1 MQKLLQKL
9 GKLVGILSGLFG
21 IAVGLYYLFADM
33 RTATAQADLAAK
45 CRLEKTV
52 CIMATARAAAEYGD
66 AIGIAEKLHS
76 GAQRLVFYPEHPES
90 ALEELIKVNPDYA
103 LIFILPEELDVNV
116 AWNWLLASTK
126 IDDDPFVDI
135 RSGFITGATPAA
147 AKAFIQRIVDVHEG
161 RLKLPG
167 KMIDQ
172 LGGNTEMAR
181 DAFNQMAGSFMIPV
195 YTERFGVETIT
206 HGVQGFSQQRL
217 NSMNGAGILHFGGH
231 GYPDRIVDTL
241 NGVYVR
247 KLVLSPCVVF
257 NGACYTG
264 VTSCWFDVTSG
275 QLVEKRVEPNLCFAL
290 GMLEQPVVGYLA
302 ALHPDHGI
310 PVYQEMEYL
319 AYSGATL
326 GDAIKHTYD
335 GVVLGNG
342 GKLPDLPTLSAG
354 MQLAWSPR
362 QIMLKGTAARVLFGD
377 PTLAPMASF
386 TRKPFTFATTTA
398 EPGLLKIVATL
409 QNPMLK
415 ATFTNTFENGL
426 SGNSPFND
434 RALLKI
440 ELPEGQTKVSD
451 VRLDK
456 IGAGGSP
463 LQGQIVGYAV
473 EHDEGR
479 NFLHVHI
486 DVPSTAYQS
495 GPLRQSGTS
504 IELSAAL

>member
-1 MQKLLQKL
+1 MQKVLQKL
-9 GKLVGILSGLFG
+9 GTLVGILSGLFG
-21 IAVGLYYLFADM
+21 IVVGLYYLFADM
-33 RTATAQADLAAK
+33 GTARAQADLAAQ
-45 CRLEKTV
+45 CRLDKSV
-52 CIMATARAAAEYGD
+52 CIMATARAEAEYGE
-66 AIGIAEKLHS
+66 AIGVAAQLHG

-90 ALEELIKVNPDYA
+90 ALEELVKVKPDYA

-135 RSGFITGATPAA
+135 RSGFITGAPPAA
-147 AKAFIQRIVDVHEG
+147 AKALMQRIVDVYEG

-172 LGGNTEMAR
+172 LGGNTEMAKS
-181 DAFNQMAGSFMIPV
+181 AFNQMAGSFMIPV

-206 HGVQGFSQQRL
+206 HGVQGFSQERL
-217 NSMNGAGILHFGGH
+217 HSMKDAGILHFGGH

-247 KLVLSPCVVF
+247 KLGLSPCVVF

-264 VTSCWFDVTSG
+264 VTGRWFDVTTG
-275 QLVEKRVEPNLCFAL
+275 QLVEKQVEPNLSFAL

-342 GKLPDLPTLSAG
+342 GTLPDLPTLSAG
-354 MQLAWSPR
+354 MQLAWSPK
-362 QIMLKGTAARVLFGD
+362 QIMLKGTAARILFGD

-386 TRKPFTFATTTA
+386 TREPFTFATTTGEA
-398 EPGLLKIVATL
+398 GSLKIVATL
-409 QNPMLK
+409 QNPALK

-440 ELPEGQTKVSD
+440 ELPEGQTKVSG

-456 IGAGGSP
+456 IAAGGRSLP
-463 LQGQIVGYAV
+463 GQIVGYAV
-473 EHDEGR
+473 EQDDNRH
-479 NFLHVHI
+479 FLHVHI
-486 DVPSTAYQS
+486 DVPSSAYMA
-495 GPLRQSGTS
+495 GPLRQSGNT
-504 IELSAAL
+504 IELSVDP